1 MAKKTTESQNATSQS
16 LLSILRT
23 DAELKE
29 LAVGII
35 DGKYFSTIGMPE
47 SDFHFL
53 SVIFMPLAF
62 MNEELVNQVRE
73 DDPVVFYADMS
84 HRLQRSVNGYPIFQE
99 VGMILRSEWKRFV
112 TLYNEYSNLK
122 REYLDKKNQTSS

>member
-29 LAVGII
+29 LAVGIL

-62 MNEELVNQVRE
+62 MNEELVNQVRK

-99 VGMILRSEWKRFV
+99 VGMILRAEWEKFV
-112 TLYNEYSNLK
+112 NYYNEYLDIKISFLK
-122 REYLDKKNQTSS
+122 KK